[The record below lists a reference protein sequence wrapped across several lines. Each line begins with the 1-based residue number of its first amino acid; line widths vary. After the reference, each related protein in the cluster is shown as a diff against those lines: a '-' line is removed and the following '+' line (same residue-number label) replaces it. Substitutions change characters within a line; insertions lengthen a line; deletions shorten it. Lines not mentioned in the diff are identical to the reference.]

1 MAMGRNA
8 WTEARTML
16 TKILSADEGVLRDNK
31 ELLKTAVL
39 PMVGF
44 SLTRQSTFGA
54 YSTSSLRLLIEGRC
68 HLTHASQH
76 R

>member
-1 MAMGRNA
+1 MAMGRTA

-16 TKILSADEGVLRDNK
+16 TRLLSAEEGTLRDNK

-44 SLTRQSTFGA
+44 SLGRHSTFGA
-54 YSTSSLRLLIEGRC
+54 HIVSSLCLLIEGRC
-68 HLTHASQH
+68 HLTHASHH